1 VIHFLAAGVR
11 PPLLLEGVELITAIA
26 ASNSLS
32 PTNSIEYAHAFV
44 SSSTRRRVGLTTGAG
59 AGAGAVF
66 FGAAFL
72 AGAFF
77 VAAFLG
83 AAFFLVVGFFAVGMR
98 SPMDLLNS
106 ITRCGEFWFDTS
118 WACPIGLLSLIHFL
132 PENGQGFGFHHPC
145 FVFCEA
151 RVVSS
156 CGQVFWTD
164 AFTWTFNL

>member
-1 VIHFLAAGVR
+1 MIHFLAGGVR
-11 PPLLLEGVELITAIA
+11 PPPLLEGVELITAIA

-32 PTNSIEYAHAFV
+32 PTNSIEYSHAFV
-44 SSSTRRRVGLTTGAG
+44 RSSTRRRVGLTTGTG
-59 AGAGAVF
+59 AGAGAIF

-77 VAAFLG
+77 AGAFLS
-83 AAFFLVVGFFAVGMR
+83 AVFFLVVGFFAVGMR
-98 SPMDLLNS
+98 SPMYLLNS

-118 WACPIGLLSLIHFL
+118 WACPIGLFCLTHFL
-132 PENGQGFGFHHPC
+132 PENGQGFGFHHLC

-156 CGQVFWTD
+156 CG
-164 AFTWTFNL
+164 

>member
-1 VIHFLAAGVR
+1 MIHFLAAGVR

-44 SSSTRRRVGLTTGAG
+44 SSSTRRRLGLTTGAG

-72 AGAFF
+72 AGAFFAGAFF

-118 WACPIGLLSLIHFL
+118 WARPIGLLSLIHFL

-145 FVFCEA
+145 FVFL
-151 RVVSS
+151 RST
-156 CGQVFWTD
+156 GGVFLWTGVLD
-164 AFTWTFNL
+164 